1 MCMNISHRII
11 RSDIVLFV
19 IQGKWTVGGFPIK
32 TYIDPFLEKDEIRGI
47 IINCFEVSLIDSAGI
62 GFLLRMMK
70 YLNLND
76 GKLALCGL
84 NRELQKTLYL
94 TGLEKK
100 IAIFDEEQEAVDAIL
115 QILG

>member
-1 MCMNISHRII
+1 MYMSISHRII
-11 RSDIVLFV
+11 RPDIVLFV
-19 IQGKWTVGGFPIK
+19 IQGKWSAGGFPIR

-47 IINCFEVSLIDSAGI
+47 IINCFKVSLIDSAGI
-62 GFLLRMMK
+62 GFLFTMMK
-70 YLNLND
+70 YLDLND

-100 IAIFDEEQEAVDAIL
+100 MIIFDEEQEAVDALL